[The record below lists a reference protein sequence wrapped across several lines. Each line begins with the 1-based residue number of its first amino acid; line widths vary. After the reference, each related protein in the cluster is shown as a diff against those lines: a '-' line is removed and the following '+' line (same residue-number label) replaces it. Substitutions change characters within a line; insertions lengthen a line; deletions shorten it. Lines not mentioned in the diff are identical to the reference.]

1 MSGDAGLHEQPV
13 VFYSK
18 KMTEAKM
25 IVLKHKG
32 IKFNFPF
39 TKKYDIINHNSMSD
53 DS

>member
-18 KMTEAKM
+18 KMTEAKI

-32 IKFNFPF
+32 IKLNFPF
-39 TKKYDIINHNSMSD
+39 PENCDIINHNSISD